1 MGLESFFNLYASS
14 EGRIYERTSEGIA
27 RQRKKSAIPFGNI

>member
-14 EGRIYERTSEGIA
+14 EGRIYERTSAGIA